1 MLHDEEIA
9 RLTVPEIVELIKR
22 LADELELRAA
32 MEVCNG

>member
-9 RLTVPEIVELIKR
+9 RLTIPEIVELIKR
-22 LADELELRAA
+22 LADELELRA

>member
-1 MLHDEEIA
+1 MRHDEEIA

-22 LADELELRAA
+22 LSDELELRA

>member
-1 MLHDEEIA
+1 MQDEEIA

-22 LADELELRAA
+22 LADELELRT